1 MEAAEAQFKHQLE
14 EEIHR
19 HKKDFSDLKQKQE
32 MEQAKYQSRL
42 NDMAKEIAAIKTE
55 KATKQKPLPQV
66 VKYKDLGTLHQ
77 EVFNTLPGTVNV
89 NRGGAIPPTGTSVN
103 WADSTIAPPNKQIY
117 FGQRSSTPR

>member
-1 MEAAEAQFKHQLE
+1 
-14 EEIHR
+14 
-19 HKKDFSDLKQKQE
+19 
-32 MEQAKYQSRL
+32 MEQAMYQSRL

-55 KATKQKPLPQV
+55 KAAKQKPLPQV

-103 WADSTIAPPNKQIY
+103 WGGFHHCATQQTSSLWPTVIY
-117 FGQRSSTPR
+117 PQTTFKFSGWTK